1 MDTRISGKTR
11 LLGVFGTPIKHSGSP
26 IMYNF
31 CFDYYGIDC
40 AYLAFDTD
48 ASQVKDSLAAMRRL
62 NMRGAN
68 VTMPCK
74 QEVCRNMDKLS
85 DAARFVGA
93 VNTIVNNTLGYNSF
107 IKKMNETAKKIG
119 MNDTSF
125 ANPIGKDDENNYS
138 TSNDLA
144 KLLKYALKNETFK
157 TVFTTKNYKTSNDN
171 NDKVKI

>member
-93 VNTIVNNTLGYNSF
+93 VNTIVNDNGVLTGHITDGMGVVLDL
-107 IKKMNETAKKIG
+107 KII
-119 MNDTSF
+119 TYQS
-125 ANPIGKDDENNYS
+125 
-138 TSNDLA
+138 
-144 KLLKYALKNETFK
+144 
-157 TVFTTKNYKTSNDN
+157 
-171 NDKVKI
+171 